1 MEGTAMTT
9 RLIGLRDREPALA
22 GDVAA
27 GWLCFAASPTFAFM
41 ALLSGAGGTNDG
53 LCTVP
58 HEVWPLGDMATMYLL
73 MSAFHFAPWFRLITA
88 RFSRRARF

>member
-1 MEGTAMTT
+1 MTT

-41 ALLSGAGGTNDG
+41 ALLTGVLGGG
-53 LCTVP
+53 RRRC
-58 HEVWPLGDMATMYLL
+58 
-73 MSAFHFAPWFRLITA
+73 SARPRTD
-88 RFSRRARF
+88 RR